1 MGGAL
6 KIACVGGGPAG
17 LYFSLLLKL
26 RQPQHEITVFER
38 GAPGVTR
45 GWGVVFWNDL
55 LDQLR
60 GADPESA
67 GQIAQGAFPWSNE
80 IVDVAGTQILHGVSQ
95 GYGMKRRQLL
105 DILVHRAQ
113 EAGVRIEFNHEV
125 TSASQ
130 LPDADLIVACDGVNS
145 RLREEAQGIHTEV
158 HPGTNKYIWM
168 GTEKVFS
175 TFTFPFVPTDHGWV
189 WAHAYG
195 VGSDSSTFIVELSEK
210 TWAGLGFDT
219 MPMEECLASLE
230 KIFAAQL
237 DGHRLIGQT
246 PDGLNAQWVTF
257 RTITNDHWYDGR
269 VVLAG
274 DAAHTTHFSVGSGTR
289 LAIEDAIAL
298 ANSIA
303 RHDDLNAALAAYETE
318 RQETILRT
326 QIGSRYSSQWF
337 ENVPRYIGL
346 TPKQFSAL
354 MRRRR
359 SPLMPYISPQLYY
372 WSWPTTRE
380 PPFVDT
386 LRRLAGPPAA
396 KAYGLL
402 RQLQAQRASRRG

>member
-1 MGGAL
+1 V

-26 RQPQHEITVFER
+26 RQPQHEITIYER

-60 GADPESA
+60 SADPESA
-67 GQIAQGAFPWSNE
+67 AQIAQAAFPWSNE

-95 GYGMKRRQLL
+95 GYGMKRVLLL
-105 DILVHRAQ
+105 DILARRAEQ
-113 EAGVRIEFNHEV
+113 AGVRIEYNHEV
-125 TSASQ
+125 TSAAQ

-145 RLREEAQGIHTEV
+145 RLREEATGIRTDV
-158 HPGTNKYIWM
+158 QPGTNKYIWM

-195 VGSDSSTFIVELSEK
+195 VDADSSTFIVELSEQ

-219 MPMEECLASLE
+219 MPLEECLASLE
-230 KIFAAQL
+230 KIFAAHL

-246 PDGLNAQWVTF
+246 SDGLNAQWVTF
-257 RTITNDHWYDGR
+257 RTITNDRWYDGR

-298 ANSIA
+298 ASSIE
-303 RHDDLNAALAAYETE
+303 RHEEVTAALAAYERE
-318 RQETILRT
+318 RRETILRT
-326 QIGSRYSSQWF
+326 QLASRYSAQWF

-346 TPKQFSAL
+346 TPRQFSAL

-359 SPLMPYISPQLYY
+359 SPLMPRISPQLYY

-386 LRRLAGPPAA
+386 LRRLAGPPAV
-396 KAYGLL
+396 KAYGWL
-402 RQLQAQRASRRG
+402 RQFRGGPHN

>member
-1 MGGAL
+1 
-6 KIACVGGGPAG
+6 
-17 LYFSLLLKL
+17 
-26 RQPQHEITVFER
+26 
-38 GAPGVTR
+38 
-45 GWGVVFWNDL
+45 
-55 LDQLR
+55 
-60 GADPESA
+60 
-67 GQIAQGAFPWSNE
+67 
-80 IVDVAGTQILHGVSQ
+80 
-95 GYGMKRRQLL
+95 
-105 DILVHRAQ
+105 
-113 EAGVRIEFNHEV
+113 
-125 TSASQ
+125 
-130 LPDADLIVACDGVNS
+130 
-145 RLREEAQGIHTEV
+145 
-158 HPGTNKYIWM
+158 
-168 GTEKVFS
+168 
-175 TFTFPFVPTDHGWV
+175 
-189 WAHAYG
+189 
-195 VGSDSSTFIVELSEK
+195 
-210 TWAGLGFDT
+210 
-219 MPMEECLASLE
+219 MPVEECLASLE

-257 RTITNDHWYDGR
+257 RTITNDHWYDGK

-298 ANSIA
+298 ASSVQ
-303 RHDDLNAALAAYETE
+303 RHDEIGAALAAYQAE

-326 QIGSRYSSQWF
+326 QIGSRYSAQWF

-386 LRRLAGPPAA
+386 LRRVAGPIAA
-396 KAYGLL
+396 KAYGQL
-402 RQLQAQRASRRG
+402 RKLRG

>member
-1 MGGAL
+1 V

-26 RQPQHEITVFER
+26 RQPQHEITVYER

-67 GQIAQGAFPWSNE
+67 DQIAQGAFPWSNE
-80 IVDVAGTQILHGVSQ
+80 IVDVAGTPILHGVSQ

-105 DILVHRAQ
+105 DILAHRAQ
-113 EAGVRIEFNHEV
+113 EAGVRIEYNHEV
-125 TSASQ
+125 TSAAQ

-145 RLREEAQGIHTEV
+145 RLREEAAGIHTNV
-158 HPGTNKYIWM
+158 RPGTNKYIWM

-195 VGSDSSTFIVELSEK
+195 VDTDSSTFIVELSEQ

-219 MPMEECLASLE
+219 MPMDDCLAALE

-246 PDGLNAQWVTF
+246 SDGLNAQWVTF
-257 RTITNDHWYDGR
+257 RTITNDRWYDGR
-269 VVLAG
+269 VVLMG

-289 LAIEDAIAL
+289 LAIEDSIAL
-298 ANSIA
+298 ARSVE
-303 RHDDLNAALAAYETE
+303 RHDDVAAALAAYEKE
-318 RQETILRT
+318 RQEEIVRT
-326 QIGSRYSSQWF
+326 QIGSRYSAQWF
-337 ENVPRYIGL
+337 ENIPRYIGL
-346 TPKQFSAL
+346 SPKQFSAL

-359 SPLMPYISPQLYY
+359 SPLMAHLSPQLYY

-386 LRRLAGPPAA
+386 LRRVAGPVAA
-396 KAYGLL
+396 RAFSLL
-402 RQLQAQRASRRG
+402 QRLRK